1 MAELCVVTQRS
12 GPLTKVYFTD
22 RFRLVRWAGEQQCR
36 GSPSPLPSMWD
47 SSADKLELYLALF
60 GYRGIH
66 HVLTYDDEHLPQTF
80 DGVKRSFSAF
90 LKRVR
95 RFDPSIRRYIYA
107 IEAGHT
113 HGRWHI
119 HFVADDGDLPTAVV
133 QHLWGNG
140 FVDPGYKDYPV
151 LTHEEGYRRLAEYFC
166 KDGNHMIPLG
176 RHRWGVARGMRQL
189 IPPRTVRVQSRAPGI
204 PRETFWSEA
213 VPLEN
218 RRVNGMTTCRVE
230 RRSWIVLPPQGTQT
244 FLVPRRSAL
253 NLNQGV
259 IDSTSIEGKYL

>member
-22 RFRLVRWAGEQQCR
+22 RFRLVRWAGGQQCR
-36 GSPSPLPSMWD
+36 GSPALPSMWN

-60 GYRGIH
+60 GYTGVH
-66 HVLTYDDEHLPQTF
+66 YVLTYDDDHLPHDF
-80 DGVKRSFSAF
+80 AGVKRSLSAF

-95 RFDPSIRRYIYA
+95 RFDPSIKRYIYA

-119 HFVADDGDLPTAVV
+119 HFVADDGDLPTVII

-151 LTHEEGYRRLAEYFC
+151 LTREGGYRRLAEYFC
-166 KDGNHMIPLG
+166 KDGNNMIPLG
-176 RHRWGVARGMRQL
+176 RHRWGVARGMRAM
-189 IPPRTVRVQSRAPGI
+189 IPPRTVRVQSRAP
-204 PRETFWSEA
+204 A
-213 VPLEN
+213 VPQKVFWTERYRLAE
-218 RRVNGMTTCRVE
+218 REINGMASWRME
-230 RRSWIVLPPQGTQT
+230 YASWIARPPQGAPT
-244 FLVPRRSAL
+244 FLIPRSSAFIL
-253 NLNQGV
+253 
-259 IDSTSIEGKYL
+259 D